1 MIVVA
6 SASQAERLLLAGDID
21 CPGCNAALR
30 PHGHGRTRT
39 VRGVGA
45 RRVTHTPRRARC
57 GDCGRTQILLPTE
70 LTVRRADTEAIRP
83 ESVASQVSRLRVS
96 A

>member
-1 MIVVA
+1 METSSVIVVA
-6 SASQAERLLLAGDID
+6 SASEAEQLLLAGDID

-45 RRVTHTPRRARC
+45 QRVTRTPRRARC
-57 GDCGRTQILLPTE
+57 GDCGRTQILLPTIA
-70 LTVRRADTEAIRP
+70 LVTLNGDRFIP
-83 ESVASQVSRLRVS
+83 IGLI
-96 A
+96 